1 MLRASQTRGSRDF
14 SHRRDPKSAV
24 SHVVSVLP
32 LFHLDWNDRKQ
43 RLLVMNLS
51 EHCGKGLAY
60 LQPSPPSYKGEEI
73 FSLGVRLGLRLPPL
87 FLSGPS
93 LRQYQVQ
100 SNCTPRHLIPVFQLG
115 RRKSLKGRLTLSLK
129 PASDPSPSAT

>member
-1 MLRASQTRGSRDF
+1 MLRTSQTTGSRDF

-24 SHVVSVLP
+24 SLVVSALP

-60 LQPSPPSYKGEEI
+60 LQPNHPAYNGEEP
-73 FSLGVRLGLRLPPL
+73 FVRLGL
-87 FLSGPS
+87 
-93 LRQYQVQ
+93 
-100 SNCTPRHLIPVFQLG
+100 
-115 RRKSLKGRLTLSLK
+115 
-129 PASDPSPSAT
+129 D